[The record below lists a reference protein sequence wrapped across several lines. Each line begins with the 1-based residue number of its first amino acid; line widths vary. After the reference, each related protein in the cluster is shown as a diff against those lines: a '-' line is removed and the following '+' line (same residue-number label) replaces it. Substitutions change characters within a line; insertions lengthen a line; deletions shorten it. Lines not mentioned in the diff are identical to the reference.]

1 MEKLGL
7 LCKKWPKVSSE
18 SYLNEEKAS
27 YLTRYVAFRA
37 FLYKLRQQGTFSF
50 YLRPAEHFF
59 MLMRPLSGF
68 EFETPDL
75 GLK

>member
-7 LCKKWPKVSSE
+7 LCKKWPKVSFE

-37 FLYKLRQQGTFSF
+37 FLYKLR
-50 YLRPAEHFF
+50 PAGHFF
-59 MLMRPLSGF
+59 LLSVARRTF
-68 EFETPDL
+68 FHAHAALE
-75 GLK
+75 